1 MEITALSRAPARAV
15 NESAARASDIALQ
28 QPSGRATEKLIT
40 TDLWPHGLTAQGREM
55 RACALPS
62 RVDARGRAIGA
73 TLADLIEQE
82 WISALKQRSGRA
94 EIAVAVNGRPV
105 ARAAWRETP
114 LKGGEIVTLRAALAD
129 GGGDKNPL
137 RTILQIGV
145 LVAAIVVPP
154 LLFTATWAQ
163 TLAGAAIT
171 IAGGLIV
178 NAIAPPILPDT
189 ARPRAIEPIY
199 SLSGGANRARAY
211 EPLLLV
217 LGAHRVFPD
226 LGAAEYTE
234 ISGDDHVLHQ
244 IFNFGLGDLAV
255 DDLRIGT
262 TALDSYEEVETEF
275 GDARGRIAL
284 VAGNVDS
291 IAGGVLDDTQWLE
304 RTTAAGT
311 RRIGVD
317 ITGRLFRIDDE
328 GEIQANS
335 AEIEIEWRAPGQ
347 ATQRRTITL
356 MHDSQA
362 PLRRTFAY
370 DLAAAGA
377 WTVRVRR
384 TADPDP
390 SDRVHDELAW
400 AALRAYQ
407 IDDGD
412 YSGQTRLGLRI
423 RATGQLSRP
432 PRPSLRHGAPARA
445 DVGRRPL
452 DRACRDLQSGLAV
465 PLVCAGPAY
474 RRPPGRRR
482 RLARYAHRRG
492 FDQGLGRMVRGPGAR
507 LQSRAR
513 PHPLPCRGADHDR
526 PMRPREP

>member
-1 MEITALSRAPARAV
+1 MEIAALKKR
-15 NESAARASDIALQ
+15 
-28 QPSGRATEKLIT
+28 SGRDEGARIDNRAEII

-55 RACALPS
+55 RACVLPC
-62 RVDARGRAIGA
+62 GA
-73 TLADLIEQE
+73 TVADLVARE
-82 WISALKQRSGRA
+82 WPGPPATV
-94 EIAVAVNGRPV
+94 AVAVNGRPV

-178 NAIAPPILPDT
+178 NAIAPPILLDA

-199 SLSGGANRARAY
+199 SLSGGTNRARAY

-262 TALDSYEEVETEF
+262 TALDSYEEVEIEF

-291 IAGGVLDDTQWLE
+291 IAGGALDDTQWLE

-335 AEIEIEWRAPGQ
+335 AEIEIEWRAPG
-347 ATQRRTITL
+347 
-356 MHDSQA
+356 
-362 PLRRTFAY
+362 
-370 DLAAAGA
+370 
-377 WTVRVRR
+377 
-384 TADPDP
+384 
-390 SDRVHDELAW
+390 
-400 AALRAYQ
+400 
-407 IDDGD
+407 
-412 YSGQTRLGLRI
+412 
-423 RATGQLSRP
+423 
-432 PRPSLRHGAPARA
+432 
-445 DVGRRPL
+445 
-452 DRACRDLQSGLAV
+452 
-465 PLVCAGPAY
+465 
-474 RRPPGRRR
+474 
-482 RLARYAHRRG
+482 
-492 FDQGLGRMVRGPGAR
+492 
-507 LQSRAR
+507 
-513 PHPLPCRGADHDR
+513 
-526 PMRPREP
+526 